1 MTNKDNA
8 IRDLDSY
15 KPRSLGSGVR
25 TATLDQMAVQNMGRD
40 IVSPEQV
47 KQWRKEAAKA
57 SPNKP
62 NYWIFGGIVV
72 SIVATA
78 ILLLKYKIIKL

>member
-8 IRDLDSY
+8 IRDLESY
-15 KPRSLGSGVR
+15 KPRRLGSGVQ
-25 TATLDQMAVQNMGRD
+25 TATLDQIALENTGRD

-57 SPNKP
+57 NPNKP

-72 SIVATA
+72 SVVATA